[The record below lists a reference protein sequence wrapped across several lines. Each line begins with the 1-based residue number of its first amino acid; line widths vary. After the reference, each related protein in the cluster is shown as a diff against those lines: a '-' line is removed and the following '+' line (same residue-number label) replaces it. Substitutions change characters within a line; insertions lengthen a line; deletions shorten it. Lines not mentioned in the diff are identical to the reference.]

1 MSTPP
6 DVEDLIVHHSDSLR
20 EALECIDQTAQG
32 ICFVVDTGGRL
43 VGVATDGDIRRGL
56 LEGADLSDHIQSV
69 METDFV
75 SLPVTT
81 DEKDIQSR
89 LSSKIRHIPLL
100 DEDGRPVD
108 YACRSKYRSIPI
120 MEPHLGGNELSYVT
134 ECVETS
140 WISSQGRFVEKFED
154 MVAEYCG
161 VPYALA
167 VSNGTV
173 ALHLALEALGIG
185 EGDEVI
191 VPDFTFAASINAI
204 LHAGATPVLVDIRE
218 DTWLLDPEATSEAI
232 TDRTKAIMPVHLYG
246 QPCNMDEIVRIA
258 DENGLYIVEDAAE
271 AIGSLYHGEHVG
283 NIGDVGTFSFY
294 GNKTITTGEGGMV
307 LFQDEETYQ
316 YAAQLR
322 DHGMSS
328 SQRYWHD
335 EVGYNYRMTNM
346 QAAVGVAQL
355 ERIDEIVER
364 KIQIGERYR
373 RELSGVEGLTLPV
386 NIDGRKNTYW
396 LFTAVLKDEIHIERD
411 ELISKMKMNGIDLRP
426 VFYPLH
432 EMPPYQKYG
441 SSHFKVSSYIS
452 YNGVSFPS
460 STKLR
465 NYEISN
471 ICEALKSSLEA
482 NRIMGITK

>member
-1 MSTPP
+1 
-6 DVEDLIVHHSDSLR
+6 
-20 EALECIDQTAQG
+20 
-32 ICFVVDTGGRL
+32 
-43 VGVATDGDIRRGL
+43 
-56 LEGADLSDHIQSV
+56 

-75 SLPVTT
+75 SLPATT
-81 DEKDIQSR
+81 DERDIQSR
-89 LSSKIRHIPLL
+89 LSSKVRHIPLL

-140 WISSQGRFVEKFED
+140 WISSQGRFVEEFEH

-161 VPYALA
+161 TPYALA

-204 LHAGATPVLVDIRE
+204 LHAGATPVLVDIRK
-218 DTWLLDPEATSEAI
+218 DTWLLDPEATSEAV
-232 TDRTKAIMPVHLYG
+232 TERTKAIMPVHLYG
-246 QPCNMDEIVRIA
+246 QPCNMETITRIA
-258 DENGLYIVEDAAE
+258 REHDLFIVEDAAE
-271 AIGSLYHGEHVG
+271 AIGSLYRGEHVG
-283 NIGDVGTFSFY
+283 SIGDVGTFSFY

-316 YAAQLR
+316 RAAQLR
-322 DHGMSS
+322 DHGMSPS
-328 SQRYWHD
+328 RRYWHD

-346 QAAVGVAQL
+346 QAAVGVAQM

-364 KIQIGERYR
+364 KVQIGEKYR
-373 RELSGVEGLTLPV
+373 RQLSDVEELKMPAKL
-386 NIDGRKNTYW
+386 DDRKNTYW
-396 LFTAVLKDEIHIERD
+396 LFTAVLGDDTQIERD
-411 ELISKMKMNGIDLRP
+411 TLISKMKKNGIDLRP

-432 EMPPYQKYG
+432 EMPPYKEYG
-441 SSHFKVSSYIS
+441 YGVFGNAEKTSEG
-452 YNGVSFPS
+452 GVSFPS
-460 STKLR
+460 SVTLSS
-465 NYEISN
+465 NDIDEICN
-471 ICEALKSSLEA
+471 IFRSYLNTYQKVRVPL
-482 NRIMGITK
+482 

>member
-1 MSTPP
+1 MPP
-6 DVEDLIVHHSDSLR
+6 DIEDLIVHHSDSLR

-32 ICFVVDTGGRL
+32 ICFVVDTAGRL

-56 LEGADLSDHIQSV
+56 LEGADLADEIQSV
-69 METDFV
+69 METDYV
-75 SLPVTT
+75 SLPATT
-81 DEKDIQSR
+81 DDKDIQSR

-140 WISSQGRFVEKFED
+140 WISSQGRFVEKFEH

-161 VPYALA
+161 APYALA

-218 DTWLLDPEATSEAI
+218 DTWLLDPEATSDAV

-246 QPCNMDEIVRIA
+246 QPCDMKAISRIA
-258 DENGLYIVEDAAE
+258 REHDLSIVEDAAE
-271 AIGSLYHGEHVG
+271 AIGSLYQGEHVG
-283 NIGDVGTFSFY
+283 SIGDAGTFSFY

-307 LFQDEETYQ
+307 LFQEEETYQ

-322 DHGMSS
+322 DHGMSP

-346 QAAVGVAQL
+346 QAAVGVAQM

-364 KIQIGERYR
+364 KVQIGEQYR
-373 RELSGVEGLTLPV
+373 RELSGVEGLTLPA

-396 LFTAVLKDEIHIERD
+396 LFTAVLGDEHHVGRD
-411 ELISKMKMNGIDLRP
+411 ALISKMKKNGIDLRP

-441 SSHFKVSSYIS
+441 SSQFEVSSYVS
-452 YNGVSFPS
+452 YSGVSFPS
-460 STKLR
+460 SVKLSR
-465 NYEISN
+465 YEIEN
-471 ICEALKSSLEA
+471 ICQSFRSSLEA
-482 NRIMGITK
+482 KQIMSMTK